1 MRRALAAALCLCAA
15 ALAAGCDNP
24 FPPGSLVERL
34 RVLGVRAEPPEV
46 GLDGEVEL
54 SALVADPR
62 GAGRPLVF
70 EWAVCLSELSYQAA
84 DIDCPGADGYALPGS
99 GDTARLSVPALVE
112 FAAANLPAGS
122 FGDPSVWEDLKWF
135 PLIVGLRARAGGET
149 VRAIKRVRLRLATE
163 EPPNA
168 NPRLMS
174 LLLDEV
180 EAVPP
185 VRVPAG
191 TVVSLQ
197 ARIDPASRERYRRQ
211 GETEERIEDVVF
223 AWFATGGEFEG
234 DYSVLSGDGTS
245 GFDRID
251 WTAPQDPG
259 EVRMWVVA
267 RDGRYGED
275 WLERTIEVVP

>member
-15 ALAAGCDNP
+15 AFAAGCDNP

-46 GLDGEVEL
+46 GLDGEVVL
-54 SALVADPR
+54 SALVADPQ
-62 GAGRPLVF
+62 GGGRPLSF

-99 GDTARLSVPALVE
+99 GDTARLSVPELVE

-122 FGDPSVWEDLKWF
+122 FGDPSAWKDLKWF
-135 PLIVGLRARAGGET
+135 PLIVGLRARAGGEV

-168 NPRLMS
+168 NPRL
-174 LLLDEV
+174 LGLTLDGA
-180 EAVPP
+180 EAPDLVQ
-185 VRVPAG
+185 VKAG
-191 TVVSLQ
+191 ATVSFQ
-197 ARIDPASRERYRRQ
+197 ALVDPATRERYRRQ
-211 GETEERIEDVVF
+211 GESEERVEDVVF
-223 AWFATGGEFEG
+223 AWFASDGEFEG

-245 GFDRID
+245 EFDRNQ
-251 WTAPQDPG
+251 WTAPGEPG
-259 EVRMWVVA
+259 QIELWVVA
-267 RDGRYGED
+267 RDGRFGED
-275 WLERTIEVVP
+275 WLERTLEVVP